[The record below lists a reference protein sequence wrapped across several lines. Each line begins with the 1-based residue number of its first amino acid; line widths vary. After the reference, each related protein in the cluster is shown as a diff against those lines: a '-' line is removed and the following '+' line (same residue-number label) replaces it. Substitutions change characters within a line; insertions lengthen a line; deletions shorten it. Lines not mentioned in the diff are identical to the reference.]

1 MLLPRTTMVLAL
13 GLTISFA
20 AQASPFA
27 YVVDGDTTPGNFY
40 RIDLAD
46 NTITLLGQVNTGAD
60 VEASSFGPGGTTLY
74 VFADGDDTLYTVD
87 ISTGNATSVGPLG
100 VDVNDPGMA
109 FCPDDGIMY
118 LVSEEGD
125 LYSLNLTNG
134 AGTLIGSG
142 GPYGPTALACTATGT
157 LYAVSDADDQ
167 LYTVDRT
174 TGAATVVGPLG
185 VDISDAGLGLNG
197 GTLLLVTDD
206 LPTNLYQVN
215 IGTGAATV
223 LAVLDAGELS
233 LESMAVDEEAAGGP
247 ITPTSIPTLSTWGMI
262 FMSSLLALLA
272 LFKLRR
278 RAA

>member
-1 MLLPRTTMVLAL
+1 MLLPRTTIVFAL
-13 GLTISFA
+13 GLAISFA

-27 YVVDGDTTPGNFY
+27 YVVDGDNTPGNFY

-46 NTITLLGQVNTGAD
+46 NTITLLGQVNTSAD

-87 ISTGNATSVGPLG
+87 IATGNATTVGPLG
-100 VDVNDPGMA
+100 ADVNDPGMA
-109 FCPDDGIMY
+109 FCPDDSIMY

-125 LYSLNLTNG
+125 LYSLNLSTG
-134 AGTLIGSG
+134 AGTLIGG
-142 GPYGPTALACTATGT
+142 GGGYGPTALACTTTGT
-157 LYAVSDADDQ
+157 LYAVSDDDDQ
-167 LYTVDRT
+167 LYTVDRA

-185 VDISDAGLGLNG
+185 ISISDAGLGLNG
-197 GTLLLVTDD
+197 STLLLVTDNA
-206 LPTNLYQVN
+206 PTNLYQVDTS
-215 IGTGAATV
+215 TGAATIV
-223 LAVLDAGELS
+223 AVLDAGELS

-247 ITPTSIPTLSTWGMI
+247 IAPTSIPALSTWGMI
-262 FMSSLLALLA
+262 FLSSLLALLA